1 MKQLVVLLLGV
12 LLGLPA
18 VAFSE
23 TGTEGEALRQLEFAQ
38 AELNL
43 SNYQKA
49 LNSAESALRLHPPLY
64 EALAYKAIALEGLG
78 DFRVAES
85 MLVTYREIRG
95 GWDLFPAGEH
105 ALERVRGKLGARTA
119 ELEALA
125 ALPAFDDVSE
135 LDTMPQFPDGS
146 DEFLQWLVLRQQID
160 NAKSR
165 QQIGGGLTASGI
177 GLLVAGGLITGI
189 SSGLSVSSPND
200 SNIEAFYA
208 AGLGSLFAGGALT
221 VAGLPV
227 AISGVTRLARLKKGG
242 VASKQ
247 EAWLEGTPTGLALRF

>member
-1 MKQLVVLLLGV
+1 MRQFAVLLLSV
-12 LLGLPA
+12 LISLP
-18 VAFSE
+18 VAAFGQ
-23 TGTEGEALRQLEFAQ
+23 TGSEGEALRQLEFAQ
-38 AELNL
+38 SELHL

-64 EALAYKAIALEGLG
+64 EALAYKALALEGLG

-85 MLVTYREIRG
+85 LLVTYREIRS
-95 GWDLFPAGEH
+95 GWELFPEGETV
-105 ALERVRGKLGARTA
+105 LDRVREKLGARTV

-135 LDTMPQFPDGS
+135 LNTMPQFPDGS

-165 QQIGGGLTASGI
+165 QQIGGGIMGSGI
-177 GLLVAGGLITGI
+177 GLLVVGGVVL
-189 SSGLSVSSPND
+189 GLSSALSNSNPND
-200 SNIEAFYA
+200 ANIEAFYA
-208 AGLGSLFAGGALT
+208 AGISSLFTGGALT

-227 AISGVTRLARLKKGG
+227 TISGVTRLARLKKGG
-242 VASKQ
+242 VASGQ
-247 EAWLEGTPTGLALRF
+247 VWIEGTPSGLALRF